1 MFNLQCTFIVLS
13 KELLE
18 KTNGNEIASMVGDTN
33 LFLQKFEK
41 EQNDGLFAEV
51 EIMIAEKLERGKKFG
66 YEALCLMINYG
77 ISQLNIKKFE
87 AKIKCDNTPSIKL
100 FEKLGFV
107 ESERSEVFKEVTYIL
122 TSSEFSK
129 YEEHISSIILN
140 TTNSEYRH
148 N

>member
-1 MFNLQCTFIVLS
+1 MI
-13 KELLE
+13 
-18 KTNGNEIASMVGDTN
+18 GDTN
-33 LFLQKFEK
+33 LFIQKFETEEK
-41 EQNDGLFAEV
+41 DAFVAEV
-51 EIMIAEKLERGKKFG
+51 EIMIAEKVERGKKLG

-87 AKIKCDNTPSIKL
+87 AKIKCDNEPSIKL

-107 ESERSEVFKEVTYIL
+107 ESKRSEVFNEITYIL

-129 YEEHISSIILN
+129 YEEQISAILLH
-140 TTNSEYRH
+140 TTTSEYRH